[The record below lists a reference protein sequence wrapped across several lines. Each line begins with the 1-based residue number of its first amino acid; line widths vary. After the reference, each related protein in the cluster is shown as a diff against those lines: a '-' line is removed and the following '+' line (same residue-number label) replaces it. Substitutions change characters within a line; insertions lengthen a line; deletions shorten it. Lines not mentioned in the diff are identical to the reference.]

1 MFADEIRRAVEASP
15 RVKLPELAA
24 VLWRAYGEGQV
35 TEAEAESLSAL
46 IELKRIPPEKPV
58 GAPRKAVGSR
68 PRSDASMERRRRWA
82 ASGRIPPQIAA
93 QFTLAEQAVLSV
105 VTMETGK
112 RGDCRLTHDH
122 VAALAGVSRSTVKA
136 TLRRA
141 RDLGLV
147 TIEERRSTAW
157 RNLSNIVQI
166 VSREWQAW
174 MRLARREPAPGG
186 GVKSPTTTNTKG
198 FRKGEQAAPPS
209 HVLNTATSRC
219 RTHSGVS
226 SYDSGHAVRS

>member
-1 MFADEIRRAVEASP
+1 MFADQLRSAVEASP

-24 VLWRAYGEGQV
+24 HLWRAYGEGLV

-58 GAPRKAVGSR
+58 AAPRKAVGSR

-82 ASGRIPPQIAA
+82 ASGRLPPAIAA

-105 VTMETGK
+105 VTVETVK
-112 RGDCRLTHDH
+112 RGDCRLTYDH
-122 VAALAGVSRSTVKA
+122 IAALAGVSRSTVKA

-157 RNLSNIVQI
+157 RNLPNIVRI
-166 VSREWQAW
+166 ASREWQAW
-174 MRLARREPAPGG
+174 MRLARREPTGGG
-186 GVKSPTTTNTKG
+186 GVKSSSTTNTKG
-198 FRKGEQAAPPS
+198 FRRTEPAATLRAHVDRRAQNRVGPS
-209 HVLNTATSRC
+209 RGKRTSL
-219 RTHSGVS
+219 
-226 SYDSGHAVRS
+226 

>member
-1 MFADEIRRAVEASP
+1 M
-15 RVKLPELAA
+15 KLPELAA

-58 GAPRKAVGSR
+58 AAPRRPVGSR

-82 ASGRIPPQIAA
+82 ASGRLPPAIAA

-105 VTMETGK
+105 VTVETVK

-122 VAALAGVSRSTVKA
+122 IAALAGVSRSTVKA

-157 RNLSNIVQI
+157 RNLPNIARV

-174 MRLARREPAPGG
+174 MRLVRREPTGGG
-186 GVKSPTTTNTKG
+186 GVKSSATTDTRGLRRGRQVASVTHHPDVPKAG
-198 FRKGEQAAPPS
+198 SKATFAIHRKIN
-209 HVLNTATSRC
+209 HRFN
-219 RTHSGVS
+219 
-226 SYDSGHAVRS
+226 